1 MNNTEQEE
9 IPKYSIF
16 ITTTYKKEYKKFSNQ
31 EAKKKA
37 IKEIIKILMYKGNE
51 GIPKKNLPHLLT
63 GNYKGCWE
71 CHIESDLLLIWE
83 QNDENMAIIL
93 QRIGSQSELFYKNKK

>member
-16 ITTTYKKEYKKFSNQ
+16 ITTTYK
-31 EAKKKA
+31 
-37 IKEIIKILMYKGNE
+37 KEIIKILMYKGNE

-93 QRIGSQSELFYKNKK
+93 ERIGSHSELFYKNKK

>member
-37 IKEIIKILMYKGNE
+37 IKEIIKILM
-51 GIPKKNLPHLLT
+51 
-63 GNYKGCWE
+63 
-71 CHIESDLLLIWE
+71 
-83 QNDENMAIIL
+83 
-93 QRIGSQSELFYKNKK
+93 

>member
-31 EAKKKA
+31 EAKKKT
-37 IKEIIKILMYKGNE
+37 IKEIIKILMYKGTE

-93 QRIGSQSELFYKNKK
+93 ERIGSHSELFYKNKK